1 MRILLVSPPSGE
13 LTIGL
18 KHLAKVEP
26 LGLEI
31 IGAAV
36 SADHQVE
43 LLDMELDTDLSSMLQ
58 RFQPDIVGASA
69 QIVQTYSAKRVLHA
83 AKQFNPRILTVLGG
97 HHATLCP
104 EEFNAPYIDAIV
116 LGEGVPAFRE
126 IVDRQRQGRS
136 FDDVAGLALPRNGR
150 LVYTTPRPL
159 PTSLDHQPLPDRSLT
174 AKYRSRYYYLFESPV
189 ASIQTSMGCTFPC
202 NFCSCQKFSQRHFI
216 ARSPELVVEDLSR
229 IEQEFVMFCDD
240 HSFIDVKRMERL
252 HDLIVERG
260 LRKRYFAYTRADC
273 VVQHPQVFEKWA
285 RIGLELVMTGLEAID
300 DDHIDALNKRSSL
313 DLNER
318 AIEIL
323 QKNGIALSA
332 GFVVMPD
339 YTEADFQ
346 RIDAYVRARP
356 NIVLTEL
363 TPLTP
368 LPATDLYAEE
378 QANVVT
384 HNREMYDLAHFV
396 VPTKIPAREMNRLLR
411 KYYLRVVW
419 RAIRRLKL
427 YRPRYAF
434 KRHMPRLLAGTLR
447 NALLLARAHDGLRV
461 PVPEDN

>member
-36 SADHQVE
+36 PDHQVE
-43 LLDMELDTDLSSMLQ
+43 LLDMEIDTDLAGTLQ

-69 QIVQTYSAKRVLHA
+69 QVVQTYSARRVLKT
-83 AKQFNPRILTVLGG
+83 AKQFNPDVLTVLGG

-126 IVDRQRQGRS
+126 IVDRHRQGRA
-136 FDDVAGLALPRNGR
+136 FDDVAGLALPHAGR
-150 LVYTTPRPL
+150 MAFTTPRPL
-159 PTSLDHQPLPDRSLT
+159 PTSLDHQPHPNRSLT
-174 AKYRSRYYYLFESPV
+174 DKYRSRYFYLWESPV

-202 NFCSCQKFSQRHFI
+202 NFCSCQKFSHRRFI
-216 ARSPELVVEDLSR
+216 PRAPELVVEDLSR

-240 HSFIDVKRMERL
+240 HSFIDVKRMDRL

-260 LRKRYFAYTRADC
+260 IRKRYFAYSRADC
-273 VVQHPQVFEKWA
+273 VVQNPQIFEKWA
-285 RIGLELVMTGLEAID
+285 RIGLQVVMTGLEAID
-300 DDHIDALNKRSSL
+300 DNHIDALNKRSSL
-313 DLNER
+313 EINER

-323 QKNGIALSA
+323 SRNGIGLSA
-332 GFVVMPD
+332 GFVIMPD

-346 RIDAYVRARP
+346 RIDTYVRARP
-356 NIVLTEL
+356 SIVLTEL

-368 LPATDLYAEE
+368 LPATDLHAE
-378 QANVVT
+378 QKADVVT
-384 HNREMYDLAHFV
+384 HHRELYDLAHFV
-396 VPTKIPAREMNRLLR
+396 VPTTLPPQEMNRLMR
-411 KYYLRVVW
+411 KYYLRVVL

-427 YRPRYAF
+427 YRPHHIF
-434 KRHMPRLLAGTLR
+434 KRHIPQLLAGTLR
-447 NALLLARAHDGLRV
+447 TTWLLAHAHESLTV
-461 PVPEDN
+461 PPPGDA